1 MVPIYGALSSCHE
14 GAEIINHVVNVRVLL
29 GVLIVLGTALFFGT
43 GCGQSSDQGQQSSD
57 QSQALEEEQQKN
69 EELQEELEAQQE
81 EEAQREEAAKQEE
94 MQQEIEDLEQKV
106 AEQASEPQQADEQQ
120 SDPQPDVVIES
131 NSDWTAPPSQAP
143 QGVVVVSPDY
153 NVGAVTTEEAQV
165 IDAAIGYYQTVEI
178 GDYYTTHSLLSTD
191 DQALYPVDA
200 WVAANTTLDSAAG
213 EFIVT
218 DAYPEDIGTGYP
230 AYAVTVAVYL
240 TDGSS
245 SYRKTYFTD
254 EGNGYWAHWLTD
266 EEMNLFNSA
275 L

>member
-1 MVPIYGALSSCHE
+1 MFLARRSR
-14 GAEIINHVVNVRVLL
+14 IINHAANVRVLL
-29 GVLIVLGTALFFGT
+29 GVLVVLGTALFFGA
-43 GCGQSSDQGQQSSD
+43 GCGQGSDQGQQSSD
-57 QSQALEEEQQKN
+57 QAQALEEEQQKN
-69 EELQEELEAQQE
+69 KELQEKLEAQQE
-81 EEAQREEAAKQEE
+81 EEARQEEAAKQEE
-94 MQQEIEDLEQKV
+94 MQQEIEELEQQV
-106 AEQASEPQQADEQQ
+106 EEQESEPQQAGEPEQQ
-120 SDPQPDVVIES
+120 SEPQPDVVIES

-153 NVGAVTTEEAQV
+153 NVGAVTTEEAEV
-165 IDAAIGYYQTVEI
+165 IDAAIGYYQYVEI
-178 GDYYTTHSLLSTD
+178 GDYFATHTLL
-191 DQALYPVDA
+191 
-200 WVAANTTLDSAAG
+200 SAAG
-213 EFIVT
+213 EFVVT

-254 EGNGYWAHWLTD
+254 EGNGYWAHWLTQ

>member
-1 MVPIYGALSSCHE
+1 M
-14 GAEIINHVVNVRVLL
+14 NHVVNVRVLL
-29 GVLIVLGTALFFGT
+29 GVLVVLGTALIFGT
-43 GCGQSSDQGQQSSD
+43 GCGQGSDQGQQSSE
-57 QSQALEEEQQKN
+57 QAQALEEEQQKN

-81 EEAQREEAAKQEE
+81 EEARQEEAAKQEE
-94 MQQEIEDLEQKV
+94 LEQQIEDLEQQV
-106 AEQASEPQQADEQQ
+106 EEQESEPQEGEPQQTDEPESG
-120 SDPQPDVVIES
+120 SDSPDVAIES

-143 QGVVVVSPDY
+143 QGVVVVAPDY
-153 NVGAVTTEEAQV
+153 DVGAVTTEEAEV
-165 IDAAIGYYQTVEI
+165 LDAAIGYYQYVEI
-178 GDYYTTHSLLSTD
+178 GDYYATHSLLSTD

-200 WVAANTTLDSAAG
+200 WVSANTTLDSEAG
-213 EFIVT
+213 EFVVT

-245 SYRKTYFTD
+245 SLRKTYFTD
-254 EGNGYWAHWLTD
+254 EGNGYWAHWLTQ

>member
-1 MVPIYGALSSCHE
+1 MSPIYGASCFWHE

-29 GVLIVLGTALFFGT
+29 GVLVVLATVLFFGT
-43 GCGQSSDQGQQSSD
+43 GCGQSSDQGQ
-57 QSQALEEEQQKN
+57 ALEEEQQKN
-69 EELQEELEAQQE
+69 KELQQELEAQQE
-81 EEAQREEAAKQEE
+81 EEAQEEEAAKREE
-94 MQQEIEDLEQKV
+94 MQQEIEDLEKKV
-106 AEQASEPQQADEQQ
+106 EEQESKPQETDDPEQQ
-120 SDPQPDVVIES
+120 SEPQPDVVIES

-165 IDAAIGYYQTVEI
+165 IDAAIGYYQAVEI

-200 WVAANTTLDSAAG
+200 WVEANTTLDSAAG
-213 EFIVT
+213 EFVVT
-218 DAYPEDIGTGYP
+218 DAYPEDIGTSYP

-245 SYRKTYFTD
+245 SLRKTYFTD
-254 EGNGYWAHWLTD
+254 EGNGYWAHWLTQ

>member
-1 MVPIYGALSSCHE
+1 MLV
-14 GAEIINHVVNVRVLL
+14 
-29 GVLIVLGTALFFGT
+29 VLGTALIFGT
-43 GCGQSSDQGQQSSD
+43 GCGQGSDQGQQSSD
-57 QSQALEEEQQKN
+57 QSQALKEQQQKN
-69 EELQEELEAQQE
+69 KELQEELEAQQE
-81 EEAQREEAAKQEE
+81 EEARQEEAAKQEE
-94 MQQEIEDLEQKV
+94 LEQQVEELEQKV
-106 AEQASEPQQADEQQ
+106 EEQEGEPQQTGEPEQQ
-120 SDPQPDVVIES
+120 SGPQPDVVIDS

-153 NVGAVTTEEAQV
+153 NVGAVTTEEAEV
-165 IDAAIGYYQTVEI
+165 IDAAINYYQYVEI
-178 GDYYTTHSLLSTD
+178 GDYYATHTLLSAD

-200 WVAANTTLDSAAG
+200 WVSANTTLDSAAG
-213 EFIVT
+213 EFVVT

-254 EGNGYWAHWLTD
+254 EGNGYWAHWLTQ
-266 EEMNLFNSA
+266 EEMNLFSSA